1 MKRIVIGIIIL
12 AVIGGGVFWFVKHDK
27 DDKPGAAKPAGDKAA
42 AAAAPSDEPA
52 PPKITRD
59 ADGRVTITIDDE
71 TQGNMGLKVEKPE
84 LIQLSPESKGYGHVL
99 DPTSLAGLVN
109 EMATAQVVFSASGSE
124 LQRLKTLSGEGNAS
138 ARVLQ
143 AAEAAAMHDQLA
155 MQSAR
160 DRVVLSWSK
169 AVADQPDLP
178 AFVQSMTS
186 QSSALV
192 RIDLPAGE
200 SSKLP
205 PASARIISL
214 SGNSVDAEFLGAAAN
229 VDPQTQGQGFVFLV
243 KTNTSHLLPGQA
255 VTGYLK
261 LAGEPVTG
269 VVIPRNAVIRTEGSA
284 WVYAWQRNREDIIRT
299 RIALERP
306 IESGWVVTSGVT
318 TNDYIVTV
326 VAQSLLSLE
335 LKPAGPPAD

>member
-1 MKRIVIGIIIL
+1 MKRIVIVIIIL
-12 AVIGGGVFWFVKHDK
+12 AIAGGGFYWFKQHGSGD
-27 DDKPGAAKPAGDKAA
+27 AKPAGDKAA

-99 DPTSLAGLVN
+99 DPTPLAGLVN
-109 EMATAQVVFSASGSE
+109 EMATAHVAFAASGSE
-124 LQRLKTLSGEGNAS
+124 LQRLKTLSGDGNAS
-138 ARVLQ
+138 ARALQ

-178 AFVQSMTS
+178 AFVQSLTS

-200 SSKLP
+200 SSKSP
-205 PASARIISL
+205 PTGARIVSL
-214 SGNSVDAEFLGAAAN
+214 SGNTVDADFLGTASN
-229 VDPQTQGQGFVFLV
+229 VDPQTQGQGYVFIV
-243 KTNTSHLLPGQA
+243 KTNTSHLLPGEA
-255 VTGYLK
+255 VTG
-261 LAGEPVTG
+261 
-269 VVIPRNAVIRTEGSA
+269 
-284 WVYAWQRNREDIIRT
+284 
-299 RIALERP
+299 
-306 IESGWVVTSGVT
+306 
-318 TNDYIVTV
+318 
-326 VAQSLLSLE
+326 
-335 LKPAGPPAD
+335 